1 MFGKDGRT
9 YNVFKTHF
17 ISIINP
23 FFFLFFRTTLLAKLL
38 WSTEKKFGSEK
49 KKVPVG
55 IIIPPLDPVMV
66 RLDRQQ
72 VAHTTTA
79 TPAQTVSI
87 SVWGSPYWSVP
98 PTKWLSLIS
107 AQIWWICHPYS
118 TVQVEY
124 AKTRKFPKTQ
134 SQFKNKVWFTMR
146 RNLLN
151 LVSMSKKLMFCVFG
165 VVKIY

>member
-1 MFGKDGRT
+1 MSFEDLV
-9 YNVFKTHF
+9 N
-17 ISIINP
+17 
-23 FFFLFFRTTLLAKLL
+23 LFMS
-38 WSTEKKFGSEK
+38 STEKKFGSEK

-55 IIIPPLDPVMV
+55 TTIPPGPVMA

-107 AQIWWICHPYS
+107 AQI
-118 TVQVEY
+118 
-124 AKTRKFPKTQ
+124 
-134 SQFKNKVWFTMR
+134 
-146 RNLLN
+146 
-151 LVSMSKKLMFCVFG
+151 
-165 VVKIY
+165 